1 MTSVDQCERAPHDAY
16 LLNVKTVETVLIKYI
31 IEAETIEEAKD
42 IAIEGYIKPYRAELL
57 DGVDVIHAEA
67 IK

>member
-1 MTSVDQCERAPHDAY
+1 MKFHI
-16 LLNVKTVETVLIKYI
+16 KTVETVLIKYI

-42 IAIEGYIKPYRAELL
+42 VAIEGCAKPYRTELL

-67 IK
+67 VE

>member
-1 MTSVDQCERAPHDAY
+1 MQFHI
-16 LLNVKTVETVLIKYI
+16 KTVETVLIKYI

-42 IAIEGYIKPYRAELL
+42 VAVEGYTKPYRTELL